1 MIICKILKSIV
12 YKNSKDYLP
21 NCRLEHWIEVFF
33 CMDLNMEF
41 IGVGDTNIFST
52 TVQQSSQLDA
62 LANSALSRGIDL
74 YMRKDY
80 DGAIKEFRRSV
91 GLAPNSSYSVDAS
104 TYMANAYQALGDTE
118 GAIKTYVAAL
128 NRSPNRDDLYIKLG
142 NLHFSEERYEEAIDA
157 YEKAVRIWPNSDNHY
172 ALGQAYM
179 NAGRYSEAD
188 QEFNTVLRMD
198 PDKPNGNYG
207 LGLNFSKQGRYDDA
221 IAQFKEAV
229 RLDADFYDGYAEL
242 GYAYADNGEM
252 GNAQNQVNLLKS
264 ASPEL
269 SDTLSR
275 YMYKVDPPK
284 FMFAHASSDFNYYF
298 PWKTPVSS
306 LDAYLANPNTEK
318 TFRMTF
324 QFDKEMDRESVENV
338 LNWNIRRSTQSG
350 PGKAYNFTRPVPD
363 TEITLSPLPKHVY
376 YDAANLTA
384 TVYFTIQQNEAG
396 DGTIDPSHI
405 EFKFN
410 GKDAYGYK
418 MNPKYDQ
425 FMGFSGVA

>member
-1 MIICKILKSIV
+1 MQFLGVS
-12 YKNSKDYLP
+12 NTD
-21 NCRLEHWIEVFF
+21 FF
-33 CMDLNMEF
+33 SA
-41 IGVGDTNIFST
+41 TA
-52 TVQQSSQLDA
+52 QQTAQLDA
-62 LANSALSRGIDL
+62 LANGALSRGIDL
-74 YMRKDY
+74 YMRQDY
-80 DGAIKEFRRSV
+80 EGAINEFRRSV
-91 GLAPNSSYSVDAS
+91 GLAPNSAYSTDAS
-104 TYMANAYQALGDTE
+104 TYMANAYLALGDSE
-118 GAIKTYVAAL
+118 GAIKTYETAIK
-128 NRSPNRDDLYIKLG
+128 RSPFRDDIYISLG

-157 YEKAVRIWPNSDNHY
+157 YEKAVRISPSSDNHY

-179 NAGRYSEAD
+179 NAGRYSDAD
-188 QEFNTVLRMD
+188 QQFNTVLRMN

-207 LGLNFSKQGRYDDA
+207 LGLNFSRQSRHDDA
-221 IAQFKEAV
+221 IVQFKEAV
-229 RLDADFYDGYAEL
+229 RLEADFYDGYAEL
-242 GYAYADNGEM
+242 GYAYADLGEM
-252 GNAQNQVNLLKS
+252 DNAQNQVNFLKG

-306 LDAYLANPNTEK
+306 LDAYLVDPNTEK
-318 TFRMTF
+318 TSSMTF
-324 QFDKEMDRESVENV
+324 QFDKEMDRESVEDV
-338 LNWNIRRSTQSG
+338 LNWNIHRSTQSG
-350 PGKAYNFTRPVPD
+350 PGKAYNFGRPVPD

-376 YDAANLTA
+376 YDAENLTA
-384 TVYFTIQQNEAG
+384 TVYFTIQQNDAG